1 VRGQDIVLIGG
12 GNSAGQA
19 IVFLANFARSIRV
32 LIRGQS
38 LHASMSRY
46 LIDRIGALPN
56 VSVCTGC
63 ELQALEADEAG
74 LARVIIRHD
83 SEQEII
89 ASRHL
94 FLFIGAD
101 PKTDWLA
108 ESGVELD
115 RNGFVMTGLTRTP
128 ARSNAVAAT
137 YPLETS
143 VAGMFAI
150 GDVRSDSAKRVAAA
164 VGDGAAVIA
173 QIHAYLRP
181 LTQAVAHR

>member
-1 VRGQDIVLIGG
+1 
-12 GNSAGQA
+12 
-19 IVFLANFARSIRV
+19 
-32 LIRGQS
+32 
-38 LHASMSRY
+38 
-46 LIDRIGALPN
+46 LPN

-63 ELQALEADEAG
+63 TLQALEADEAG
-74 LARVIIRHD
+74 LARVVIRHD
-83 SEQEII
+83 GEQEII

-115 RNGFVMTGLTRTP
+115 RHGFVLTGFTRKDRSATEP
-128 ARSNAVAAT
+128 APT

-150 GDVRSDSAKRVAAA
+150 GDVRSESAKRVAAA

-181 LTQAVAHR
+181 VKEAAAAA